1 MKDKQTT
8 NIEQR
13 LISIKNNKKRNQDRG
28 ITCEKATKK
37 RKEKKKQS
45 LK

>member
-8 NIEQR
+8 NTEQR
-13 LISIKNNKKRNQDRG
+13 LISIYIYIYIYKRNQDRG

-37 RKEKKKQS
+37 KKAKI
-45 LK
+45 